1 MSSLTKVASRLSLQ
15 EKLPILASAAKY
27 DVSCASSGSS
37 RRGAKGQLGSAAR
50 WGICHSW
57 SADGRCVSLLKVL
70 MTNLCQNDCAY
81 CANRASNDVLRTAFS
96 PKELAHLTYQLYRR
110 NYIEGLFLSSGVWVS
125 PDHTM
130 ELMIATAKTL
140 RLEMGFRGYIHMK
153 VLPGSS
159 PSTVEEAS
167 RWCDRI
173 SVNLELPTESSLK
186 ALAPDKDFDRILGQM
201 KTLHRL
207 LSLPK
212 EERGGEFA
220 ATGQSTQLIVGA
232 TPESDREILLLS
244 RRLYERLSLRRVYYS
259 AYVPVN
265 HDPRLPTQAPPL
277 LREHRLYQA
286 DWLMRFYGF
295 ALDELVDAER
305 PNLSLDLDPKLD
317 WALRNL
323 HLFPVEVMSADY
335 ETLLRVPGIGPTSA
349 RRIISARRWTTL
361 SELDLK
367 RLGVVLRRA
376 RPFVTLGGRHPSGA
390 KSWEDLREE
399 FSKDE
404 GGQLLLPLGQI

>member
-1 MSSLTKVASRLSLQ
+1 MPSLTRVASKLSLQ

-37 RRGAKGQLGSAAR
+37 RRGAKGKLGDAAR

-57 SADGRCVSLLKVL
+57 TADGRCVSLLKVL

-81 CANRASNDVLRTAFS
+81 CASRSSNDVMRTAFS
-96 PKELAHLTYQLYRR
+96 PRELAELTYQLYRR
-110 NYIEGLFLSSGVWVS
+110 NYIEGLFLSSGVWGS
-125 PDHTM
+125 PDATM

-173 SVNLELPTESSLK
+173 SVNIELPTEASLK
-186 ALAPDKDFDRILGQM
+186 ALAPDKDFDRILGHM
-201 KTLHRL
+201 RTLHRI

-232 TPESDREILLLS
+232 TPESDRQILLLS
-244 RRLYERLSLRRVYYS
+244 RGLYERLGLKRVYYS

-265 HDPRLPTQAPPL
+265 FDPRLPSQAPPL

-295 ALDELVDAER
+295 DLDELVNAQR
-305 PNLSLDLDPKLD
+305 PNLSLELDPKLD
-317 WALRNL
+317 WALRNPQA
-323 HLFPVEVMSADY
+323 FPVEVMSADY
-335 ETLLRVPGIGPTSA
+335 EALLRVPGIGPTSA
-349 RRIISARRWTTL
+349 RRIISARRWTSL

-367 RLGVVLRRA
+367 RLGVVLKRA
-376 RPFVTLGGRHPSGA
+376 RHFITIAGRSPSRA
-390 KSWEDLREE
+390 KRWEDLKEE
-399 FSKDE
+399 LSRDE
-404 GGQLLLPLGQI
+404 GKQLLLPLGQI